1 MKIAVYPG
9 SFDPV
14 TNGHLDVIQRSAK
27 VFDKVIVGVLDNAA
41 KKPVFTSQER
51 EEMLRQVTAGIKNV
65 EVYSFSGLLVDFM
78 KRFDSAVIIKG
89 LRTISDFEYEF
100 QMALLNKSLNP
111 DVETFFMM
119 TDSKYSYISSSMVK
133 EVARW
138 GGSID
143 EFVPCDIIEV
153 INRRLSGKNR
163 Q

>member
-51 EEMLRQVTAGIKNV
+51 EEMLRQVTAGIENV

-153 INRRLSGKNR
+153 INRRLSGENR

>member
-1 MKIAVYPG
+1 MANCILCGQKVG
-9 SFDPV
+9 L
-14 TNGHLDVIQRSAK
+14 LDRK
-27 VFDKVIVGVLDNAA
+27 NYMFHGVAQTLCIGCTARLDNAL
-41 KKPVFTSQER
+41 PQER
-51 EEMLRQVTAGIKNV
+51 EELLKKVTAGIANV

-153 INRRLSGKNR
+153 INKKFEEKSRK
-163 Q
+163 

>member
-51 EEMLRQVTAGIKNV
+51 EEMLRQVTAGIENV

-133 EVARW
+133 EVARC

-153 INRRLSGKNR
+153 INRRLSGENR

>member
-27 VFDKVIVGVLDNAA
+27 IFDKVIVGVLDNAA

-51 EEMLRQVTAGIKNV
+51 EDMLRQVTAGIENV

-89 LRTISDFEYEF
+89 VRTVSDFEYEF
-100 QMALLNKSLNP
+100 QMALLNKSLDPGGRNLFY
-111 DVETFFMM
+111 DDKFEIFIYQLQYGKRSRKMGR
-119 TDSKYSYISSSMVK
+119 KY
-133 EVARW
+133 
-138 GGSID
+138 
-143 EFVPCDIIEV
+143 
-153 INRRLSGKNR
+153 
-163 Q
+163 